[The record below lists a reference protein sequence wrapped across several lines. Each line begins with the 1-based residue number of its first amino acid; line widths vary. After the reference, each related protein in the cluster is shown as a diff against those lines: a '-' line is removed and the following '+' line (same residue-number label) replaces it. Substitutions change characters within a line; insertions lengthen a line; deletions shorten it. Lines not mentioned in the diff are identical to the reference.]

1 MGKIINIDDNRA
13 NKKFIK
19 IPKSLLDEALSKISL
34 VDLIG
39 QTVALSQVSKDQWKG
54 LCPFHNEKTPS
65 FFVNETKNVF
75 HCFGCGESGNA
86 ISFLMKINHID
97 FRQAATR
104 ILQLAGLEY
113 YDIDD
118 WLQSETSIIYNSIEK
133 TVKENIDNDSIDIY
147 LEDIN
152 KTLVYIAYTI
162 NSKVREYPE
171 LFDKMEKI
179 YLMVD
184 DNYRFK
190 NYERIRDI
198 CKKLSKIIKEF
209 SNGS

>member
-1 MGKIINIDDNRA
+1 
-13 NKKFIK
+13 
-19 IPKSLLDEALSKISL
+19 
-34 VDLIG
+34 
-39 QTVALSQVSKDQWKG
+39 
-54 LCPFHNEKTPS
+54 
-65 FFVNETKNVF
+65 VNETKNVF